1 MTKQSDIQHT
11 LFLKLALN
19 FFPGKSSF
27 IFSIFNNPT
36 VLNILPEFVWVLEVK
51 QHRDFLALRIN

>member
-11 LFLKLALN
+11 LFLKLGLKL
-19 FFPGKSSF
+19 FPGKSSL

-36 VLNILPEFVWVLEVK
+36 VVNILPDLVWVMEVK
-51 QHRDFLALRIN
+51 QHQDFLALRLN